1 LGRAFLDSAY
11 RDKQHDAKKREEAME
26 SALASMWVTYC
37 KTEHSTEEGQTGYLT
52 KMYLHGLVAGGGPA
66 TTLCVR
72 FALAEHV
79 AEEDGG
85 DALYDVSLTV
95 LQVKPF
101 VSNSAKF
108 TFSFAMQDTPAAAA
122 GDWAL
127 DESQRA
133 RLLELHAL
141 LRLPPSMGTAA
152 AMLGLLLASAGGAG
166 LEKEPFFAEALSAA
180 RTAHRE
186 ELLASGGSLF

>member
-1 LGRAFLDSAY
+1 
-11 RDKQHDAKKREEAME
+11 ME

-37 KTEHSTEEGQTGYLT
+37 KTEHSTEEGQTVGSLAHWRASPRRALPRRATCPPTCAVLGAAQGYLT

-95 LQVKPF
+95 LQV
-101 VSNSAKF
+101 
-108 TFSFAMQDTPAAAA
+108 
-122 GDWAL
+122 
-127 DESQRA
+127 
-133 RLLELHAL
+133 
-141 LRLPPSMGTAA
+141 PPRPRT
-152 AMLGLLLASAGGAG
+152 LATDP
-166 LEKEPFFAEALSAA
+166 L
-180 RTAHRE
+180 
-186 ELLASGGSLF
+186 